1 MLNISGNN
9 GNAGVGVYTYKL
21 TKPNQTK
28 LKQVLNISGNKIG
41 DGGIGVLCKKLRR
54 NQHLETLDLA
64 HNDLHEGAAED
75 LADMLALNAS
85 LTSVFHIRTY
95 THTYTHKHPHPH
107 THTHTRQVNVQRNKL
122 RSAGMLIISK
132 APP

>member
-1 MLNISGNN
+1 M
-9 GNAGVGVYTYKL
+9 
-21 TKPNQTK
+21 
-28 LKQVLNISGNKIG
+28 LNISGNKIG

-122 RSAGMLIISK
+122 RSAGMVIISK

>member
-1 MLNISGNN
+1 M
-9 GNAGVGVYTYKL
+9 
-21 TKPNQTK
+21 
-28 LKQVLNISGNKIG
+28 LNISGNKIG

-85 LTSVFHIRTY
+85 LTSVFKNTNQNI
-95 THTYTHKHPHPH
+95 K
-107 THTHTRQVNVQRNKL
+107 NN
-122 RSAGMLIISK
+122 ISK
-132 APP
+132 NIKSPLMLANN